1 MDTRIWMQE
10 SFGESM
16 EKQNVKESPQES
28 VERLSEEQKERS
40 GNKLVDQKTSLW
52 QQTYEN
58 ILVGMGFCGITLNFL
73 LLNYILPFVGILM
86 IFAGL
91 RKVRQEN
98 EWFKMGYA
106 AVAVKLVFTICSLVV
121 GTFIRA
127 QTIYDTYKWKIM
139 LLWAYALPLIIAFS
153 FFRGMRAELKKRD
166 KEADSNI
173 LIHIFIW
180 YMAVL
185 FLAVAKY
192 SGWIIGI
199 IIVASYIGI
208 LMELKHTAE
217 DLEKAGYVLE
227 EYPERVS
234 NGKCAAGEVVLTA
247 AGLVIGTIFFGSY
260 HMKWN
265 EVKTPQDPAYEEI
278 KTHLVSIG
286 FPEDILDDLKED
298 DLLACRNARQVRL
311 QQTDYPINEG
321 EQIVTR
327 SEGYTQYSR
336 EYPHKELRLSGI
348 AVELEQEGHWKIIHH
363 FLWNEDPGFR
373 GTEALQLY
381 PACRERNGGWL
392 EEGGL
397 TGQVL
402 YDKKEISYAA
412 DYASLENETYDM
424 GQSWP
429 FYESRETSSIFA
441 EFSMPWNG
449 ERCRGYVSYGIREKE
464 KDWWIDSWLNY
475 THQKSIL
482 QYPVMTAAQ
491 NRKQGGWLDNLVF
504 FTVQDALQ
512 VLPGEET
519 D

>member
-1 MDTRIWMQE
+1 M
-10 SFGESM
+10 
-16 EKQNVKESPQES
+16 
-28 VERLSEEQKERS
+28 
-40 GNKLVDQKTSLW
+40 
-52 QQTYEN
+52 
-58 ILVGMGFCGITLNFL
+58 
-73 LLNYILPFVGILM
+73 
-86 IFAGL
+86 
-91 RKVRQEN
+91 
-98 EWFKMGYA
+98 
-106 AVAVKLVFTICSLVV
+106 
-121 GTFIRA
+121 
-127 QTIYDTYKWKIM
+127 
-139 LLWAYALPLIIAFS
+139 
-153 FFRGMRAELKKRD
+153 
-166 KEADSNI
+166 
-173 LIHIFIW
+173 
-180 YMAVL
+180 
-185 FLAVAKY
+185 
-192 SGWIIGI
+192 
-199 IIVASYIGI
+199 
-208 LMELKHTAE
+208 
-217 DLEKAGYVLE
+217 
-227 EYPERVS
+227 
-234 NGKCAAGEVVLTA
+234 
-247 AGLVIGTIFFGSY
+247 
-260 HMKWN
+260 
-265 EVKTPQDPAYEEI
+265 
-278 KTHLVSIG
+278 
-286 FPEDILDDLKED
+286 
-298 DLLACRNARQVRL
+298 
-311 QQTDYPINEG
+311 QQTDYPINDG

-441 EFSMPWNG
+441 EFSMPWHG
-449 ERCRGYVSYGIREKE
+449 GRCRGYVSYGIREKE

-504 FTVQDALQ
+504 FTVQNALQ

>member
-1 MDTRIWMQE
+1 M
-10 SFGESM
+10 
-16 EKQNVKESPQES
+16 
-28 VERLSEEQKERS
+28 
-40 GNKLVDQKTSLW
+40 
-52 QQTYEN
+52 
-58 ILVGMGFCGITLNFL
+58 
-73 LLNYILPFVGILM
+73 
-86 IFAGL
+86 
-91 RKVRQEN
+91 
-98 EWFKMGYA
+98 
-106 AVAVKLVFTICSLVV
+106 
-121 GTFIRA
+121 
-127 QTIYDTYKWKIM
+127 
-139 LLWAYALPLIIAFS
+139 
-153 FFRGMRAELKKRD
+153 
-166 KEADSNI
+166 
-173 LIHIFIW
+173 
-180 YMAVL
+180 
-185 FLAVAKY
+185 
-192 SGWIIGI
+192 
-199 IIVASYIGI
+199 
-208 LMELKHTAE
+208 
-217 DLEKAGYVLE
+217 
-227 EYPERVS
+227 
-234 NGKCAAGEVVLTA
+234 
-247 AGLVIGTIFFGSY
+247 
-260 HMKWN
+260 
-265 EVKTPQDPAYEEI
+265 
-278 KTHLVSIG
+278 
-286 FPEDILDDLKED
+286 
-298 DLLACRNARQVRL
+298 
-311 QQTDYPINEG
+311 QQTDYPINDG

-348 AVELEQEGHWKIIHH
+348 AVELEQEGTGRSSIIFCGMKIRA
-363 FLWNEDPGFR
+363 FVVQRLCR
-373 GTEALQLY
+373 LY

-441 EFSMPWNG
+441 EFSMPWRG

>member
-1 MDTRIWMQE
+1 MQE
-10 SFGESM
+10 
-16 EKQNVKESPQES
+16 
-28 VERLSEEQKERS
+28 R
-40 GNKLVDQKTSLW
+40 
-52 QQTYEN
+52 QT
-58 ILVGMGFCGITLNFL
+58 
-73 LLNYILPFVGILM
+73 
-86 IFAGL
+86 
-91 RKVRQEN
+91 
-98 EWFKMGYA
+98 
-106 AVAVKLVFTICSLVV
+106 
-121 GTFIRA
+121 
-127 QTIYDTYKWKIM
+127 
-139 LLWAYALPLIIAFS
+139 
-153 FFRGMRAELKKRD
+153 
-166 KEADSNI
+166 
-173 LIHIFIW
+173 
-180 YMAVL
+180 
-185 FLAVAKY
+185 
-192 SGWIIGI
+192 
-199 IIVASYIGI
+199 
-208 LMELKHTAE
+208 
-217 DLEKAGYVLE
+217 
-227 EYPERVS
+227 
-234 NGKCAAGEVVLTA
+234 
-247 AGLVIGTIFFGSY
+247 GTIAANG
-260 HMKWN
+260 
-265 EVKTPQDPAYEEI
+265 
-278 KTHLVSIG
+278 
-286 FPEDILDDLKED
+286 
-298 DLLACRNARQVRL
+298 
-311 QQTDYPINEG
+311 YPINDG

-441 EFSMPWNG
+441 EFSMPWRG

-491 NRKQGGWLDNLVF
+491 NRKNGSWTDDPVF
-504 FTVQDALQ
+504 ITMQDALQ
-512 VLPGEET
+512 VLPEGEV
-519 D
+519 